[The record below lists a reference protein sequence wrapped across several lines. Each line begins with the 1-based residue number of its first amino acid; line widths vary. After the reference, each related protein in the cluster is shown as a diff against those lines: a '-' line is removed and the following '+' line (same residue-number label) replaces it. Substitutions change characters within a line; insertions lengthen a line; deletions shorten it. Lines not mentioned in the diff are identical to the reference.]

1 MLPRDH
7 NELNRIREECYWIVT
22 QRSALSGG
30 AALVP
35 IPGVDIAADI
45 GLLLQLIPEINRRFG
60 LDPSQIDQYDI
71 QTKMFIY
78 NLIINMG
85 ASIAGQVITKELIL
99 LLFKK
104 VGVRV
109 TAKQVTKYIPFVGQ
123 AVAGIL
129 SFTAMKLLCDHHV
142 TECYEIVK
150 RYLDNPPDDPE
161 KTQPKTP
168 MT

>member
-1 MLPRDH
+1 
-7 NELNRIREECYWIVT
+7 
-22 QRSALSGG
+22 
-30 AALVP
+30 
-35 IPGVDIAADI
+35 
-45 GLLLQLIPEINRRFG
+45 
-60 LDPSQIDQYDI
+60 
-71 QTKMFIY
+71 MFIY

>member
-7 NELNRIREECYWIVT
+7 NELNRIRVECYWIVT
-22 QRSALSGG
+22 QRAALSGG

-35 IPGVDIAADI
+35 LPGVDIAADI

-85 ASIAGQVITKELIL
+85 ATIAGQVITKELIL
-99 LLFKK
+99 ILFKK

-142 TECYEIVK
+142 NECYSIVK
-150 RYLDNPPDDPE
+150 TYIDTNPGESGDN
-161 KTQPKTP
+161 QARV
-168 MT
+168 